1 LPRATRLHAYA
12 AHECGHRSW
21 AVGTFGPGAPFG
33 ASVPSEVS
41 PELPGADPK
50 GTQMPMIHEF
60 PADEGTAP
68 ASESPVVQV
77 RRRTIDTVLVGL
89 GAVTVAVLLVA
100 GGLLTWGSN
109 FATDYVR
116 DELSSQQIFFPD
128 RAALEEDGRADLVQ
142 YAGEQV
148 TTGEEAEAYAS
159 FIDGHLANIA
169 DGATYSELGE
179 TEGAAKAAVQAAK
192 DNGES
197 EATVAELQAEADGVT
212 AQRNTLFKGET
223 LRGLLLSTFAWSTIG
238 RIAGIAATA
247 AFVGA
252 GVMLVLVVL
261 GAVHRRRAA

>member
-1 LPRATRLHAYA
+1 MVAWPRH
-12 AHECGHRSW
+12 CGRRSS
-21 AVGTFGPGAPFG
+21 AVGTFGPGGPDE
-33 ASVPSEVS
+33 ASVPSEMT

-50 GTQMPMIHEF
+50 GKQMLTLYELDVGGD
-60 PADEGTAP
+60 AAAT
-68 ASESPVVQV
+68 ESPVVGI
-77 RRRTIDTVLVGL
+77 RRRTIDSVLVGL
-89 GAVTVAVLLVA
+89 GVVTVAVLLVA

-109 FATDYVR
+109 FATDYVH

-128 RAALEEDGRADLVQ
+128 RAALEADGRADLVK

-159 FIDGHLANIA
+159 FIDGHLAGIA
-169 DGATYSELGE
+169 DGAAYSELGK
-179 TEGAAKAAVQAAK
+179 TESAAKAAVQAAQ
-192 DNGES
+192 DSGQS
-197 EATVAELQAEADGVT
+197 EAAVAELQTEADAVT

-247 AFVGA
+247 AFVAA
-252 GVMLVLVVL
+252 GLMLTLVVL